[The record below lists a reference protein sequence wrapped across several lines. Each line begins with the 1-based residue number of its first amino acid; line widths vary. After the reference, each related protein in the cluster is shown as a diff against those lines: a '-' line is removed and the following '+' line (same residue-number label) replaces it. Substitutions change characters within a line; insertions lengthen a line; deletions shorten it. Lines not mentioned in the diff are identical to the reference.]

1 MQCLASYP
9 ASPVH
14 VELDSP
20 TLPDMVLAKMSKVA
34 LKTAAA
40 SPPGQQMAA
49 VVRCLQTVLQ
59 DNKLLVAMDEVKAI
73 KALAAGIAD
82 VKMNESK
89 GTVLLYCASA
99 AAVAVAVP
107 RAHLAPPL
115 FPPAPQFSI
124 VLTDAYPDSGGLEI
138 KLHKHTFPKALVTA
152 YLAQAREVVRRC
164 VAGYA
169 PEVALAKALP
179 VSLPAHLSY
188 KKEDSLVL
196 TSDFAKELRAVDAER
211 KQGNAKEHAN
221 TAKVRR
227 EARRKLK
234 RLAASE
240 AAAEDARIAAHRAEV
255 EAAAQAALTPHNETP
270 TKSLYWVVKYL
281 LLDFARALP
290 VMRCKLSGQR
300 LLPADPAKAAAYLE
314 DKSHARHPVRL
325 ACGHWFRLRPLHAH
339 MISPPFAH
347 ACPWCGERM
356 YHPRWPAEAK
366 KLEKAWG
373 ARLAK
378 ERELSEVSD
387 MLDLGAEFGVQ
398 GQEAEAP
405 ADGLHDSDEE
415 EDTSDLPPEEGGA
428 AQ

>member
-1 MQCLASYP
+1 M
-9 ASPVH
+9 
-14 VELDSP
+14 
-20 TLPDMVLAKMSKVA
+20 
-34 LKTAAA
+34 
-40 SPPGQQMAA
+40 
-49 VVRCLQTVLQ
+49 
-59 DNKLLVAMDEVKAI
+59 
-73 KALAAGIAD
+73 
-82 VKMNESK
+82 
-89 GTVLLYCASA
+89 
-99 AAVAVAVP
+99 
-107 RAHLAPPL
+107 
-115 FPPAPQFSI
+115 
-124 VLTDAYPDSGGLEI
+124 
-138 KLHKHTFPKALVTA
+138 TA

-179 VSLPAHLSY
+179 VTLPAHLSY

-196 TSDFAKELRAVDAER
+196 TSDFVRDLKGDVRFLKQAKELRAVDAER

-398 GQEAEAP
+398 GQGAEAP

-415 EDTSDLPPEEGGA
+415 EDTSDLPPEEVDAAAAAASGEGGA